1 MENPALLNPL
11 TRFAGLADRYA
22 KYRPSYPAAAIDF
35 ILVHCGLGPQSVVVD
50 VGCGTG
56 ISSRLLA
63 ERGVAVIGIEPNT
76 EMRRKAESEP
86 APPGAPGPSYRE
98 GRAEATNLPANIADA
113 VLAAQ
118 AFHWF
123 EPEAALREFRRILKP
138 GGWAVLLANERD
150 ESDPFTAAYSRV
162 IRTAPDAAA
171 IEGPRARSGS
181 ALLTSPLFQ
190 HGQRVLFHSEQ
201 CLDED
206 GLLGRAFSASYA
218 PREREQAERFAAD
231 LRGVFVRFENA
242 GKVTLKYQTAV
253 IVAARR

>member
-1 MENPALLNPL
+1 MSITARPTRNTSGASVFLLNSPMRTSTRCEKGVFWNTVHSVDSSGSINTRNSIMENPALLNPL

-86 APPGAPGPSYRE
+86 APPGAPGPSCRE

-118 AFHWF
+118 AF
-123 EPEAALREFRRILKP
+123 
-138 GGWAVLLANERD
+138 
-150 ESDPFTAAYSRV
+150 
-162 IRTAPDAAA
+162 
-171 IEGPRARSGS
+171 
-181 ALLTSPLFQ
+181 
-190 HGQRVLFHSEQ
+190 
-201 CLDED
+201 
-206 GLLGRAFSASYA
+206 
-218 PREREQAERFAAD
+218 
-231 LRGVFVRFENA
+231 
-242 GKVTLKYQTAV
+242 
-253 IVAARR
+253 